1 MASSGDALLVGH
13 VPPNS
18 ALDLA
23 VALHETVPD
32 VSVLLATDSA
42 DEIGGRRD
50 LRGRAPPLILC
61 RDRLGFGA
69 LAAVRESSA
78 GDYGRNAIPDY

>member
-42 DEIGGRRD
+42 DEIGADALVAAGISEVVHRPLFSAEIASALARSHSGKFGRR
-50 LRGRAPPLILC
+50 LR
-61 RDRLGFGA
+61 
-69 LAAVRESSA
+69 S
-78 GDYGRNAIPDY
+78 